1 MSKEE
6 LIAALQALEANPPV
20 DAASRETASL
30 IHDCEANQSD
40 REVQN
45 RQLRE
50 AEAQLE
56 RAVRRYMDLYDFAPI
71 VYLTLD
77 DKGLIQE
84 ANLTAAA
91 FLETERTQLIGM
103 QLLSLVAA
111 RHRAQ
116 LRAHLTR
123 CVSQRSAISVELELS
138 RSGIVGRPVNATS
151 VPVFDDAGQVV
162 GYRTA
167 LTDISALKRTEARLV
182 LLASASK
189 TLAMSLDVETAIQE
203 ALRAV
208 LPACADLGMVDLF
221 HRGEILRFEARRE
234 ATEPSGIEIAKVGP
248 SGAVGRTGQPAS
260 AGPRIRSTD
269 PGVAVRSEIVGRPRR
284 PQS

>member
-6 LIAALQALEANPPV
+6 LVAALQALEANPRV

-40 REVQN
+40 LEVQN

-91 FLETERTQLIGM
+91 FLETERTHLIGM

-116 LRAHLTR
+116 LRAHLQR
-123 CVSQRSAISVELELS
+123 CVSSDRPSAWSSSCRAPESSDGPSTPRVFRCSTTPDRSSAIE
-138 RSGIVGRPVNATS
+138 RP
-151 VPVFDDAGQVV
+151 
-162 GYRTA
+162 
-167 LTDISALKRTEARLV
+167 
-182 LLASASK
+182 
-189 TLAMSLDVETAIQE
+189 
-203 ALRAV
+203 
-208 LPACADLGMVDLF
+208 
-221 HRGEILRFEARRE
+221 
-234 ATEPSGIEIAKVGP
+234 
-248 SGAVGRTGQPAS
+248 
-260 AGPRIRSTD
+260 
-269 PGVAVRSEIVGRPRR
+269 
-284 PQS
+284 